1 MILEERRNAVVD
13 SIFVPCAQPLL
24 EAPLPSK
31 AMEKVA
37 NGKTVRQEA
46 TRKSTRQQALNN
58 SVPVSR
64 RATDRLIR
72 AFDMVGPFEPIGEQ
86 ALEAYIRSFD
96 APMTEQRVKAMRML
110 TSLDSGPAL
119 AAAAQL
125 AAEHEMAGAEE
136 VAV

>member
-72 AFDMVGPFEPIGEQ
+72 AFDMVGPSEPIGEQ